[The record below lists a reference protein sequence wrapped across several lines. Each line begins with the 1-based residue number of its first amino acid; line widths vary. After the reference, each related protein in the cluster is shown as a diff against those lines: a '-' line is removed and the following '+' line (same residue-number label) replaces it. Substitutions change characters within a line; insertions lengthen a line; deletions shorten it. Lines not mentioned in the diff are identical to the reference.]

1 MHNLSLTLHLYSS
14 VTVITAVRAINDFWN
29 VRGILQ
35 WYVFQCLTP
44 LIDTWGPPYIKYHI
58 TQLTLAK
65 QAITVSNPEFVL
77 LATTIPHMN
86 LGAHQSRNTI
96 INKNIESPICV
107 KVFWNIILGHAKF
120 VWSEGEFAQV
130 IFIRKRK
137 IGYNISCNNLLPCR
151 PSPV

>member
-1 MHNLSLTLHLYSS
+1 MTSEMSEAYS
-14 VTVITAVRAINDFWN
+14 ND
-29 VRGILQ
+29 
-35 WYVFQCLTP
+35 VFQCLTP

-58 TQLTLAK
+58 THLTLAK
-65 QAITVSNPEFVL
+65 QAITASNPEFVL

-120 VWSEGEFAQV
+120 V
-130 IFIRKRK
+130 
-137 IGYNISCNNLLPCR
+137 
-151 PSPV
+151 